1 MEGGEEG
8 DCELHMSLH
17 CHHQNGPCI
26 KMGSDESHFN
36 VSLVVRD
43 ITVLKPWT
51 YIAMDLSLSLSIYIY
66 IYIHTRIYRSMTQAT
81 GVRRCE

>member
-8 DCELHMSLH
+8 DYELYLSLH
-17 CHHQNGPCI
+17 CPQQNGPCI
-26 KMGSDESHFN
+26 KMGSNESHLN

-51 YIAMDLSLSLSIYIY
+51 YIYI
-66 IYIHTRIYRSMTQAT
+66 
-81 GVRRCE
+81 CP